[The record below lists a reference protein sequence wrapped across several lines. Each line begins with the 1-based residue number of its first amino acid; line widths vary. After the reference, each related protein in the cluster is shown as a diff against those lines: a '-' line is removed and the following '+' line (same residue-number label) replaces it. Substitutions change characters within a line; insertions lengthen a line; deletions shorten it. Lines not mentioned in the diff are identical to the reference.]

1 MEDDHKKFTV
11 DEYSFSGKLIKTL
24 GTTLTKLRLVP
35 FYSPIVIHKLITTE
49 PVICEH
55 YTT

>member
-1 MEDDHKKFTV
+1 MKDDHKKFTV

-24 GTTLTKLRLVP
+24 GTTLTKLRFVP
-35 FYSPIVIHKLITTE
+35 FYSPIVIHKMITTE